1 MYRRRRIINGAFHT
15 ADRGCV
21 GTPIPNESATEVRIP
36 DGDGK
41 MESKS
46 KQKRQGE
53 ELPIVM
59 GSEDRIEAK
68 IDRDL
73 QDSFPASDPPGRVLG
88 VKRPLAEKE
97 EKDDSSSSAAT
108 GDTGEG

>member
-1 MYRRRRIINGAFHT
+1 
-15 ADRGCV
+15 
-21 GTPIPNESATEVRIP
+21 
-36 DGDGK
+36 